1 MDDIASLLKISKKTI
16 YTVFRDKEELFL
28 AMVDCLFDQ
37 IKEEE
42 REVLENES
50 LCTVEKIRVILGV
63 LPDRYRD
70 VDFRQLYT
78 LKEKYPKI
86 YRQVELRLETG
97 WEATIALIEQGMR
110 EGCIKPVRIPILKM
124 MLEAALEQFF
134 QKDILIQNGVSYQ
147 DALDEVVDILME
159 GITLHREAEA

>member
-1 MDDIASLLKISKKTI
+1 MNQYISLKK
-16 YTVFRDKEELFL
+16 LFQRRFQHHL
-28 AMVDCLFDQ
+28 QDRTMVDCLFDQ

-86 YRQVELRLETG
+86 F
-97 WEATIALIEQGMR
+97 
-110 EGCIKPVRIPILKM
+110 P
-124 MLEAALEQFF
+124 FF
-134 QKDILIQNGVSYQ
+134 IHFY
-147 DALDEVVDILME
+147 
-159 GITLHREAEA
+159 